1 MDLIE
6 LDFPV
11 CWDTPP
17 AEILRTIEIAER
29 LRGQMKSDEN
39 QKRIPLLVNSNYYI
53 AYHALK
59 HIRDTGLG
67 GDLSFCEWGS
77 GLGVVT
83 CIASQLGF
91 AATGIEIEESL
102 CSFARSLADAMRVKA
117 RFYQGSYRSAAD
129 ITAGDLHA
137 ADKLPYPLGNETS
150 QLIYA
155 YPWPAEQAFIETLFE
170 QSAAPR
176 SLLVTYHGGTMLR
189 ARMRQLASML

>member
-17 AEILRTIEIAER
+17 KEILRTIEIAER
-29 LRGQMKSDEN
+29 LRGQMKSDET
-39 QKRIPLLVNSNYYI
+39 QKRIPLLANSNYYI

-91 AATGIEIEESL
+91 HVTGIEIEASL
-102 CSFARSLADAMRVKA
+102 CEFSEKLARQADVDA
-117 RFYQGSYRSAAD
+117 RFFQGSYRSPINND
-129 ITAGDLHA
+129 ISHLQPREGDR
-137 ADKLPYPLGNETS
+137 PFPLGRRNCDV
-150 QLIYA
+150 IYA
-155 YPWPAEQAFIETLFE
+155 YPWPAEAAYLASLFV
-170 QSAAPR
+170 QSSA
-176 SLLVTYHGGTMLR
+176 SILVTYHGGTTLR
-189 ARMRQLASML
+189 VRKHIC

>member
-11 CWDTPP
+11 RWDTPP
-17 AEILRTIEIAER
+17 KEILRTIEIAER
-29 LRGQMKSDEN
+29 LRGQMKSDGN

-59 HIRDTGLG
+59 HVRDTGLA

-91 AATGIEIEESL
+91 HVTGIEIEASL
-102 CSFARSLADAMRVKA
+102 CEFSEKLAKQAGIDA
-117 RFYQGSYRSAAD
+117 RFLQGSYRCPIHND
-129 ITAGDLHA
+129 ISQPPPREGER
-137 ADKLPYPLGNETS
+137 PFPLGRRNCHV
-150 QLIYA
+150 IYA
-155 YPWPAEQAFIETLFE
+155 YPWPAEAAYLTSLFK
-170 QSAAPR
+170 QSSA
-176 SLLVTYHGGTMLR
+176 SLLVTYHGGTTLR
-189 ARMRQLASML
+189 VRKPVY